1 MCLWAF
7 AWWTI
12 LLQMR
17 ESTGNLWQS
26 LINDVLDVSRIESG
40 RIVLTE
46 EAFSLPE
53 IFDNMINMISPQITT
68 KKQELFIDI
77 CNVIHEDVVGDSL
90 RLQQVFMNIVGNA
103 IKYTPDGGKISVG
116 LKEIPSGSA
125 FYSEYVFTC

>member
-1 MCLWAF
+1 M
-7 AWWTI
+7 
-12 LLQMR
+12 LQMR

-90 RLQQVFMNIVGNA
+90 RLQNFCWPERDSLRGCF
-103 IKYTPDGGKISVG
+103 
-116 LKEIPSGSA
+116 LL
-125 FYSEYVFTC
+125 

>member
-1 MCLWAF
+1 
-7 AWWTI
+7 
-12 LLQMR
+12 MR
-17 ESTGNLWQS
+17 ESTGNLWQR